1 MEEKRIVKELLTLPE
16 AETYIFNF
24 LDYKKSKKKIK
35 DFLKLKLKEVH
46 PGFSSESL
54 WDYVIIK
61 NGQNK
66 QIKTVVLNKEF
77 YLERKLRNPNLKF
90 EIDDGAG
97 GKKNVF
103 SSLKYKA
110 DGAYRKK
117 TKLFLLLI
125 PAVLI
130 AVILFVLFK
139 PEKTVVEKQELQET
153 GVVQIENVKN
163 SLEIINSCCKVI
175 LDKGGKIKSTEYF
188 SDEKNG
194 KIKFFVTGCEPLSL
208 IETLENESYI
218 ASCKCTDVVY
228 ENKKENFE
236 IQIEFQIPQLYSDI
250 QNEKELLLLQQQ
262 ITDMIKQMNAVLLNA
277 RLGTE
282 EGKLS
287 FQISSERKNLKSVN
301 EKLDELVIEKKLFIT
316 EFSELQNEDEF
327 LINFEV
333 IPLSGEQNL
342 ESVFE
347 VEFLSE
353 VYEGK
358 ERQTVK
364 QKVVSKQKN
373 QPSLKPAATEHLE
386 KIGNVT
392 KNGKEYFYY
401 KNSDGKV
408 YALEN
413 EIK

>member
-153 GVVQIENVKN
+153 RVVQIENVKN

-194 KIKFFVTGCEPLSL
+194 KIKFFVTGCEPLGL
-208 IETLENESYI
+208 IETLENDSYI
-218 ASCKCTDVVY
+218 ASCKFTDVVY

-277 RLGTE
+277 RLRTE
-282 EGKLS
+282 ERKLS

>member
-1 MEEKRIVKELLTLPE
+1 MEEKRIVKELLKLPE

-24 LDYKKSKKKIK
+24 LDYKKSKKKIN

-125 PAVLI
+125 PAVII

-139 PEKTVVEKQELQET
+139 PEKTVIEKQELQET

-175 LDKGGKIKSTEYF
+175 LDKGGKIKSAEYF

-208 IETLENESYI
+208 IETLENDSYI
-218 ASCKCTDVVY
+218 ASCQCTDVVY

-282 EGKLS
+282 ERKLS

-373 QPSLKPAATEHLE
+373 QPSLKPAAAEHLE

-408 YALEN
+408 YVLEN